1 MELANFRPAPTF
13 IDFYMS
19 KLVFSMR
26 FCCFSCFSSGLQWW
40 GVSAHKILIWRYC
53 KYSDKKVQAAFSGQ
67 PRFPRHTL
75 LIMSLG
81 TVLQIAISGK
91 DLSGENYYVSDALLF
106 CPAIASWSLL
116 CKSVIKDKTL
126 LAMIKEKAFLIINQG
141 IPICRVESVPSVC
154 ITGWQ
159 S

>member
-1 MELANFRPAPTF
+1 MNNEQFIHDFSTFSYPSINFGTGSQIHNDGARALNRTLKLEPEMELANFRPAPTF

-116 CKSVIKDKTL
+116 C
-126 LAMIKEKAFLIINQG
+126 
-141 IPICRVESVPSVC
+141 
-154 ITGWQ
+154 
-159 S
+159 